1 MNIQELRIGNFI
13 RVQSTAGQVA
23 AIENETSFVAIK
35 TSAGLIEGKYAD
47 LNIEPIY
54 LERNMLVQCCGF
66 DAAGII
72 KIDVPPRSFYL
83 QENDGH
89 IILMGSAPGSSYL
102 PLIHFWDIKTLHQLQ
117 RLYNVLNSGEL
128 LPVDIE
134 LLERY
139 FGGA

>member
-13 RVQSTAGQVA
+13 KARSTVGQVV
-23 AIENETSFVAIK
+23 AIENETCSIAIK
-35 TSAGLIEGKYAD
+35 ASAGLIEGTYAD
-47 LNIEPIY
+47 LAIEPID
-54 LERNMLVQCCGF
+54 LQRDMLVQCCGF

-89 IILMGSAPGSSYL
+89 IILMGSEPGSGYL

-117 RLYNVLNSGEL
+117 RLYNVLNNGTA
-128 LPVDIE
+128 LPVT
-134 LLERY
+134 LEALAHY
-139 FGGA
+139 FKG